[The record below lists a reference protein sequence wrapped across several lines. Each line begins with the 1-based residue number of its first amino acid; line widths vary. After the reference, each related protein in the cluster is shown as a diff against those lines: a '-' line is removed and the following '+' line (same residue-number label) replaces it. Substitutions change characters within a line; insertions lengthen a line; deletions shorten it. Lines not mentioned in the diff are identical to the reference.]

1 MPVRE
6 PNDALREYRAAL
18 MAPAS
23 EDSAALAEPNLRA
36 SLDPPRDSPRDDG
49 TGDGRQPFLG
59 DVRTRVLFSFFVLLV
74 VSTAVSLFVL
84 RQVLIS
90 RIDDDVRVDLDAQ
103 VDSLRSLAA
112 TGEDPETGE
121 PLEGDL
127 EKIFGAYLNRERAPE
142 DGFLA
147 TFLDGEAFDAEGPE
161 SFPSELEGLAA
172 ITEPQSGQVETER
185 GPIQYVAVDITGG
198 GQEGV
203 VVAAERLEDERAQV
217 DRAVGL
223 AIAVSVVVTLLAS
236 LFIWLAAG
244 RAVQPL
250 RALARTTR
258 TITDTDL
265 SDRVEV
271 RGSDEIGELG
281 RTFNGMLDRLELAF
295 ADQKEFLADV
305 GHELRTPITV
315 IRGHLETLGDDPAE
329 REEATEVIKDELER
343 MSRLVDDLLLLA
355 RSDRLDF
362 LRPEPLD
369 LDLLTHELFAK
380 ARTLGV
386 RRWLV
391 DRADV
396 GLVNADPHRITSA
409 VMNLAQNA
417 VKHTRSK
424 DVIAIGS
431 SIDSGRVRIWVR
443 DEGEGIE
450 LHEQER
456 IFERFAGG
464 GPTPGHGH
472 GHGAGLGLAIVKAI
486 AEAHDGWVELESHPG
501 QGSTFT
507 IVIPAESQDEQEEV
521 PWHAS

>member
-1 MPVRE
+1 M
-6 PNDALREYRAAL
+6 
-18 MAPAS
+18 
-23 EDSAALAEPNLRA
+23 
-36 SLDPPRDSPRDDG
+36 
-49 TGDGRQPFLG
+49 
-59 DVRTRVLFSFFVLLV
+59 
-74 VSTAVSLFVL
+74 
-84 RQVLIS
+84 
-90 RIDDDVRVDLDAQ
+90 
-103 VDSLRSLAA
+103 
-112 TGEDPETGE
+112 
-121 PLEGDL
+121 
-127 EKIFGAYLNRERAPE
+127 
-142 DGFLA
+142 
-147 TFLDGEAFDAEGPE
+147 
-161 SFPSELEGLAA
+161 
-172 ITEPQSGQVETER
+172 
-185 GPIQYVAVDITGG
+185 AVDITGG

>member
-1 MPVRE
+1 
-6 PNDALREYRAAL
+6 
-18 MAPAS
+18 MAPAR

-36 SLDPPRDSPRDDG
+36 GSEPSRGSSRSDAA
-49 TGDGRQPFLG
+49 DGRQPFLG
-59 DVRTRVLFSFFVLLV
+59 DVRTRVLLSFFVLLV

-90 RIDDDVRVDLDAQ
+90 RIDDDVRVDLEAQ
-103 VDSLRSLAA
+103 VDSLRTLAA
-112 TGEDPETGE
+112 TGSDPETGK

-127 EKIFGAYLNRERAPE
+127 ERIFEAYLGRERAPE

-147 TFLDGEAFDAEGPE
+147 TFVNGEAFDGEGPE
-161 SFPSELEGLAA
+161 AFPSDLQGLAS
-172 ITEPQSGQVETER
+172 ITEPESGQVSTER
-185 GPIQYVAVDITGG
+185 GSFQYVAVDITGG
-198 GQEGV
+198 NETGV
-203 VVAAERLEDERAQV
+203 LVAAERLEDERAQV
-217 DRAVGL
+217 NRAVGL

-265 SDRVEV
+265 SGRVEV
-271 RGSDEIGELG
+271 RGTDEIGDLG

-295 ADQKEFLADV
+295 EDQKEFLADV

-396 GLVNADPHRITSA
+396 GLIQADPHRITSA

-417 VKHTRSK
+417 VKHTRGE

-431 SIDSGRVRIWVR
+431 SLEGTEVRIWVR

-456 IFERFAGG
+456 IFERFAST
-464 GPTPGHGH
+464 GPARPAQGH
-472 GHGAGLGLAIVKAI
+472 GHGAGLGLAIVRAI
-486 AEAHDGWVELESHPG
+486 AEAHGGWIELDSAPG
-501 QGSTFT
+501 RGSTFT
-507 IVIPAESQDEQEEV
+507 IVIPAEGSDEQEEDL
-521 PWHAS
+521 WHAS